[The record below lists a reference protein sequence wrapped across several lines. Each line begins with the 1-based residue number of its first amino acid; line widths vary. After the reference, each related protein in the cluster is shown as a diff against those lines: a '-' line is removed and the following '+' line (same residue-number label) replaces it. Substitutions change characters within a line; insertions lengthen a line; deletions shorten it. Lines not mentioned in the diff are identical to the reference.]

1 MEVALVKV
9 VVLVEAQEI
18 VPKLQLQL
26 FVLEI

>member
-1 MEVALVKV
+1 LVKV